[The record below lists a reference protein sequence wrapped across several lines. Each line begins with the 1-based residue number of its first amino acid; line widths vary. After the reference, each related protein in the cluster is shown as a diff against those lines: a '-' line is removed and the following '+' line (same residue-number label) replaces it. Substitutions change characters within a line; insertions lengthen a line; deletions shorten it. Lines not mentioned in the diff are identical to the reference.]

1 MGSRLSSVRLHEG
14 ASGSREQSEIPSE
27 AEVASAC
34 PVTSI
39 QVASYVIPTDQP
51 EADGTLSWSETAM
64 VVVSAVAGGQAGL
77 GWTYG
82 SPAAQPL
89 IAGML
94 AGIVE
99 GREAMDVAGSYEAMC
114 RAVRNVGREGIA
126 ATAIS
131 AVDIALWDLKARILN
146 LSLTALIGRAN
157 NSVPVYGSGGF
168 TSYDDLRLREQLTGW
183 VNELGIPRAKIK
195 IGESW
200 GSRQGRDLERVA
212 LAREVVGPDAELYV
226 DANGGYTTA
235 QAVRV
240 GKALAD
246 YGVSW
251 FEEPVS
257 SQDVAGLAAIRR
269 QVLPDVAAGEYSWT
283 LAGSARLLDADAVDC
298 LQADVTR
305 CGGIT
310 GFLQAAALAA
320 AHNVQISGHCAPNLH
335 AHVAG
340 CVPNLRHVEY
350 FHDHQRIEQL
360 LFDGTLSPK
369 GGVMTPDPDRA
380 GLGMTVRT
388 ADAEAYRRG

>member
-1 MGSRLSSVRLHEG
+1 V
-14 ASGSREQSEIPSE
+14 
-27 AEVASAC
+27 
-34 PVTSI
+34 
-39 QVASYVIPTDQP
+39 
-51 EADGTLSWSETAM
+51 
-64 VVVSAVAGGQAGL
+64 
-77 GWTYG
+77 
-82 SPAAQPL
+82 
-89 IAGML
+89 
-94 AGIVE
+94 
-99 GREAMDVAGSYEAMC
+99 
-114 RAVRNVGREGIA
+114 
-126 ATAIS
+126 
-131 AVDIALWDLKARILN
+131 
-146 LSLTALIGRAN
+146 IGRASA
-157 NSVPVYGSGGF
+157 SVPVYGSGGF

-195 IGESW
+195 IGESR
-200 GSRQGRDLERVA
+200 GSRQDRDLERVA

-226 DANGGYTTA
+226 DANGGYTTG

-240 GKALAD
+240 GTALAD
-246 YGVSW
+246 YGVPW

-257 SQDVAGLAAIRR
+257 AQDVAGLAAIRG

-283 LAGSARLLDADAVDC
+283 LADSARLLDAAAADC

-350 FHDHQRIEQL
+350 FHDHQRIEQM

-369 GGVMTPDPDRA
+369 GGAMTPDPDRA
-380 GLGMTVRT
+380 GLGMTLRT
-388 ADAEAYRRG
+388 ADAEAYRRA

>member
-1 MGSRLSSVRLHEG
+1 MAGG
-14 ASGSREQSEIPSE
+14 
-27 AEVASAC
+27 C

-39 QVASYVIPTDQP
+39 QVASYVIPTDQQ

-64 VVVSAVAGGQAGL
+64 VVVSAVAGGQAGI
-77 GWTYG
+77 GWTYA

-89 IAGML
+89 ISGML
-94 AGIVE
+94 AGVVE

-146 LSLTALIGRAN
+146 LSLTAVIGRASA
-157 NSVPVYGSGGF
+157 SVPVYGSGGF
-168 TSYDDLRLREQLTGW
+168 TSYDDRRLREQLTGW

-200 GSRQGRDLERVA
+200 GSRQDRDLERVA

-226 DANGGYTTA
+226 DANGGYTTG

-240 GKALAD
+240 GAALAD

-257 SQDVAGLAAIRR
+257 SQDVAGLAAIRG

-283 LAGSARLLDADAVDC
+283 LADSARLLDADAVDC

-335 AHVAG
+335 AHAAG

-350 FHDHQRIEQL
+350 FHDHQRIEQM

-369 GGVMTPDPDRA
+369 GGSMTPDPDRA
-380 GLGMTVRT
+380 GLGLTLRT
-388 ADAEAYRRG
+388 ADAEAYRQG